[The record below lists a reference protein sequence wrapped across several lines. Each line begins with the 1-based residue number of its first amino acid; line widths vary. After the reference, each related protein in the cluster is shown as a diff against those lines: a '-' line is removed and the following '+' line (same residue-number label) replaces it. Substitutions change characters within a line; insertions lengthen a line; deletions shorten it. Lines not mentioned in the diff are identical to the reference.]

1 MSKFT
6 LVDLRRRRAVLCA
19 ALAVLTAFM
28 QGCGSSKAPEEVS
41 KVSSSQ
47 MQTDGFDDGGVDA
60 NAELKSDDAPSDKS
74 DKKSDD
80 KKKDKEKKEDEEDPR
95 FDKVIVNE
103 GVEAAVKANAPEN
116 TNVDGYYNF
125 TYSNFGEV
133 YSNDELK
140 KCFDRVNDIIANSG
154 CTMSFSYKNIETGAY
169 VSYNNYTRFM
179 TCSTIKAPYVKS
191 ILEKGID
198 LNDVIVR
205 NYIWPGDDGTVA
217 LAPYGQKYT
226 AKQLIEYTILESD
239 NTAYYLLDQTYGY
252 WDFNNLLYSL
262 GANYSLGDSWIFTYC
277 TSDDMMKCYE
287 DIYHFGEE
295 NEYGKW
301 LVELLSDTDLNIQIG
316 QALGNKYK
324 VAQKYGSEFNE
335 SVFNDCAIVYAKS
348 PFVLCIFSNQYPE
361 TEEACKL
368 FKELAVVFDDINTL
382 LVTK

>member
-6 LVDLRRRRAVLCA
+6 LIDLRRRSAVLCA
-19 ALAVLTAFM
+19 AVAVLTVFM
-28 QGCGSSKAPEEVS
+28 QGCGSSKAPDKIS
-41 KVSSSQ
+41 KASSSQ
-47 MQTDGFDDGGVDA
+47 VQTDSSDVGVDA
-60 NAELKSDDAPSDKS
+60 NAEIKSDDPSDKS
-74 DKKSDD
+74 DKKSDG
-80 KKKDKEKKEDEEDPR
+80 KKKDKEKQEDEEDPKY
-95 FDKVIVNE
+95 DKVIVNE
-103 GVEAAVKANAPEN
+103 GVEAAVKANAPEKAYVN
-116 TNVDGYYNF
+116 GYYNF

-140 KCFDRVNDIIANSG
+140 KCFDRVNEIIANSG
-154 CTMSFSYKNIETGAY
+154 CTMGFSYKNIETGAY

-179 TCSTIKAPYVKS
+179 TCSTIKAPFVKS
-191 ILEKGID
+191 ILEKSID
-198 LNDVIVR
+198 LNDVIVK

-226 AKQLIEYTILESD
+226 AKQLIEYAILESD
-239 NTAYYLLDQTYGY
+239 NTAYYMLEQTYGY
-252 WDFNNLLYSL
+252 WDFNTLLYSL

-287 DIYHFGEE
+287 DIYHFGEK

-335 SVFNDCAIVYAKS
+335 SVFNDCAIVYADS